1 MRNTLCPG
9 DLLKVEPLEIKRVD
23 VPNKKVVKTTNDGK
37 GSEST
42 VKGRKGV
49 PLTACYAFRDG
60 KRLAI
65 LLLNRS
71 FTEPRTAVLD
81 LPEGFSG
88 TSKQFALTNPD
99 PKANNRK
106 EANVKIQESAG
117 PKFESGMQIVI
128 PPASVIVVSGTK

>member
-9 DLLKVEPLEIKRVD
+9 DLLKVEPIEVKRVD
-23 VPNKKVVKTTNDGK
+23 VADKKVVKTTNDGK
-37 GSEST
+37 GAEST

-49 PLTACYAFRDG
+49 PLTACYAFQDG
-60 KRLAI
+60 KHLSL

-71 FTEPRTAVLD
+71 FTEPRTVALD
-81 LPEGFSG
+81 LPPGFSG
-88 TSKQFALTNPD
+88 PSKQFALTNPD

-117 PKFESGMQIVI
+117 PEMKSGMEVTV
-128 PPASVIVVSGTK
+128 PPASVIVLTTAK